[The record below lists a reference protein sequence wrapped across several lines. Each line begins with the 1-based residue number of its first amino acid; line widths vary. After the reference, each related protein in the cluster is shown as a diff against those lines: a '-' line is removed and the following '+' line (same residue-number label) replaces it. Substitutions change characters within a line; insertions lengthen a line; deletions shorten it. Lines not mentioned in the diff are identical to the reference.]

1 MKSLLLILSVGLIS
15 IVSLSAQTTFH
26 TNGVQDERP
35 GLYALTGVTLH
46 IDYKTVIEDATL
58 LVRDGKIEQ
67 AGKTVTLPKG
77 VVTYDLAGHHIYP
90 SFIDLQSE
98 YGISPVKPGND
109 YDRGPQLETN
119 KKGAYGWNQAIKPET
134 SAIDLFH
141 VDGKAAKSLRDIG
154 FGLVLT
160 HQNDGI
166 ARGSGTLVSTAS
178 SKDNEVII
186 KNQASA
192 HYSFDK
198 GTSTQDYP
206 GSLMGVIALLKQTYL
221 DAKWYASQKNPKEY
235 NISLEAWNKLQQLP
249 QIIDAQGIL
258 NNLRADLL
266 GDAFGVQYILL
277 GNGTEYQ
284 RLKDLKATNAT
295 VIIPVDFPKPFDVE
309 DPFDALNVSFGEMK
323 HWELAPANPYFLQKE
338 GIPFVF
344 TANGL
349 EDQGKFLEQIYKA
362 LEHGLTEA
370 DALKALTTTPAQL
383 LGVTD
388 VVGSLEK
395 GKWANFLVTDGP
407 IFNKET
413 QILENWVQGN
423 KYTINPK
430 KPESIN
436 GKYKLTVGAQTYILE
451 VKGEPTAPKFI
462 IKTNEADTAKTKVGF
477 VKKDQL
483 VTLTYSL
490 TNDSTLVTRLSGLME
505 GQKWSG
511 KAELPGGM
519 WTNWAVEYT
528 AAIPDTSKPAEKD
541 SLKVMLFSQEDIIYP
556 FLAFGSPVLPKQ
568 QTVLI
573 QNVTV
578 WTNTSKGILK
588 NTDVLI
594 KGGKIA
600 QVGNN
605 LPTAGVDKVI
615 DGKGKHLTNGI
626 IDEHSHIAISAGVNE
641 WTEASSAEVS
651 IADVVNSE
659 DINIYRQLSGG
670 VTSAQLLHGSANPI
684 GGQSALI
691 KLRWGYTPEQMKIA
705 NMPKFIKFA
714 LGENVK
720 QANWGEDNTIR
731 FPQTRMGVE
740 QVFIDHFTQAREY
753 EAAWKAYNGLSAKLK
768 VGATPPRRDLEME
781 TLLEILNSERFI
793 SCHSYVQ
800 SEINM
805 LMKVAEQ
812 FGFHINT
819 FTHILEGYKV
829 ADKMLK
835 HGAFASTFADWWAYK
850 MEVQDAI
857 PYNAALLSMVG
868 VVTAINSD
876 DAEMGRRLNQ
886 EAAKGVKY
894 GGMTEEEAWK
904 MVTLNPAKMLHLD
917 ATLGTIEPGKDG
929 DVVLWSENPLSVY
942 AKVEYTLIDGTIF
955 YSQEHDEQLRQTL
968 ATERN
973 RLIQDM
979 LSAKNGGAP
988 TQRPVKKVQKLWHC
1002 DDLEGLGEL
1011 SGDLHSGHGH

>member
-1 MKSLLLILSVGLIS
+1 MRSLLLILSICFAA
-15 IVSLSAQTTFH
+15 IVTVSAQTTFH

-35 GLYALTGVTLH
+35 GLYALSGVTLH
-46 IDYKTVIEDATL
+46 VDYQTVIDSATL
-58 LVRDGKIEQ
+58 LVRDGKVEQ
-67 AGKTVTLPKG
+67 AGKNLTLPKG
-77 VVTYDLAGHHIYP
+77 VVAYDLTGYHIYP

-98 YGISPVKPGND
+98 YGIAPVKPSND
-109 YDRGPQLETN
+109 HNRGPQLETN

-134 SAIDLFH
+134 SALEQFK
-141 VDGKAAKSLRDIG
+141 VDGKQANSLREIG
-154 FGLVLT
+154 FGMVLT

-166 ARGSGTLVSTAS
+166 VRGSGTLVSTAN

-186 KNQASA
+186 KGQASA
-192 HYSFDK
+192 HYSFSK
-198 GTSTQDYP
+198 GTSSQDYP

-221 DAKWYASQKNPKEY
+221 DAQWYASQKNPKEY
-235 NISLEAWNKLQQLP
+235 NLSLEAWNKLQKLP
-249 QIIDAQGIL
+249 QIMDAQGIL
-258 NNLRADLL
+258 NALRADLL
-266 GDAFGVQYILL
+266 GDAFGVQYILV

-284 RLKDLKATNAT
+284 RLKELKATNAT

-309 DPFDALNVSFGEMK
+309 DPFDALNVSFTEMK

-349 EDQGKFLEQIYKA
+349 EDKGKFLEMIYKA
-362 LEHGLTEA
+362 LERGLTEA

-388 VVGSLEK
+388 VAGSLEK

-407 IFNKET
+407 VFDKET
-413 QILENWVQGN
+413 KIIENWVQG
-423 KYTINPK
+423 KRYTISPK
-430 KPESIN
+430 KPDAIA
-436 GKYKLTVGAQTYILE
+436 GKYKLTVGTQAYILE

-462 IKTNEADTAKTKVGF
+462 IKTSEADTSKTKVTF
-477 VKKDQL
+477 VKKDKL
-483 VTLTYSL
+483 ITLTYSL
-490 TNDSTLVTRLSGLME
+490 TADSTKVTRLSGLME
-505 GQKWSG
+505 GKKWSG
-511 KAELPGGM
+511 KAELPGGK
-519 WTNWAVEYT
+519 WANWSAEYT

-541 SLKVMLFSQEDIIYP
+541 SLKVVLFAQDDIIYP
-556 FLAFGSPVLPKQ
+556 FVAFGSPALPKQ
-568 QTVLI
+568 QTILI

-578 WTNTSKGILK
+578 WTNTDKGILK

-594 KGGKIA
+594 KAGKIA
-600 QVGNN
+600 QVGNG
-605 LPTAGVDKVI
+605 LPTAGADKVI

-641 WTEASSAEVS
+641 WSEASSAEVS

-670 VTSAQLLHGSANPI
+670 VTTSQLLHGSANPI
-684 GGQSALI
+684 GGQSALV
-691 KLRWGYTPEQMKIA
+691 KLRWGYAPEQMKIA
-705 NMPKFIKFA
+705 NAPKFIKFA

-720 QANWGEDNTIR
+720 QANWGDDNTIR

-740 QVFIDHFTQAREY
+740 QVFIDHFGQARAY
-753 EAAWKAYNGLSAKLK
+753 EAAWKAYNGLPSKLK
-768 VGATPPRRDLEME
+768 AGATSPRRDLEMDV
-781 TLLEILNSERFI
+781 LVEILNSERFI
-793 SCHSYVQ
+793 TCHSYVQ
-800 SEINM
+800 SEITM
-805 LMKVAEQ
+805 LMRVAEQ
-812 FGFHINT
+812 FGFRINT

-835 HGAFASTFADWWAYK
+835 HGVFASTFADWWAYK

-868 VVTAINSD
+868 VITAINSD

-886 EAAKGVKY
+886 EAAKSVKY

-917 ATLGTIEPGKDG
+917 KNLGTIETGKDG
-929 DVVLWSENPLSVY
+929 DVVLWSDNPLSIY
-942 AKVEYTLIDGTIF
+942 ARVEYTLIDGTIF
-955 YSQEHDEQLRQTL
+955 YSQEQDELLRQTL

-979 LSAKNGGAP
+979 LNAKNGGTP

-1002 DDLEGLGEL
+1002 DDLGGLGEL
-1011 SGDLHSGHGH
+1011 SGGHEGHGH